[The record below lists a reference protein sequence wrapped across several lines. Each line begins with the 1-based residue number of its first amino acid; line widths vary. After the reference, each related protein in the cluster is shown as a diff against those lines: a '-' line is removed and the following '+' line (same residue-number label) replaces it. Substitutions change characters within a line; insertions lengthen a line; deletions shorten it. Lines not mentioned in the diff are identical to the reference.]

1 MTIPN
6 IATFDHGTYS
16 WFVFSIPYL
25 ELILT
30 TAHLPKPKR
39 ESVVLSEFEANKVQI
54 IPWIFNIP
62 RDPGSP
68 SENGSMEPKYYAF
81 WRWLDTPC
89 SSSEK

>member
-39 ESVVLSEFEANKVQI
+39 ESVVLSEFDGVVRIWSKQSSKN
-54 IPWIFNIP
+54 P
-62 RDPGSP
+62 
-68 SENGSMEPKYYAF
+68 
-81 WRWLDTPC
+81 LDI
-89 SSSEK
+89 